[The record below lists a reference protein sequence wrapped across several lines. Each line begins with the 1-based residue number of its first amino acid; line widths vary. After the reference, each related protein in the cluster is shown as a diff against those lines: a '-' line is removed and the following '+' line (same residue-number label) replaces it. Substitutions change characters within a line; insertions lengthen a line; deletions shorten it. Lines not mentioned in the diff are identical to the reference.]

1 MGLKKTKLVSIVN
14 VTGIATVGI
23 YTAGLTATAAGVGST
38 SFIRSVI
45 MHNTGLGT
53 ARAGLYIH
61 PNTEASQRVAA
72 AKSDAFRILR
82 VDLAPNETTFF
93 ESNYPIVMTDR
104 DSLSVDVIE
113 PDEGGTGIGS
123 MVNFIVNG
131 DTDIIPS

>member
-14 VTGIATVGI
+14 VTGVGTVGI

-45 MHNTGLGT
+45 LHNTGLGT
-53 ARAGLYIH
+53 ARTGLYIH

-93 ESNYPIVMTDR
+93 KFF
-104 DSLSVDVIE
+104 E
-113 PDEGGTGIGS
+113 PET
-123 MVNFIVNG
+123 
-131 DTDIIPS
+131 

>member
-14 VTGIATVGI
+14 VTGVGTVGI

-93 ESNYPIVMTDR
+93 ESNYPIV
-104 DSLSVDVIE
+104 LAPYNAISVDVIA
-113 PDEGGTGIGS
+113 PDAGGTGIGS
-123 MVNFIVNG
+123 MVNVQVNG
-131 DTDIIPS
+131 DTMS

>member
-53 ARAGLYIH
+53 ARAGIYIH

-93 ESNYPIVMTDR
+93 ESNYPIV
-104 DSLSVDVIE
+104 LAPYNALAVDVIAPE
-113 PDEGGTGIGS
+113 YGGVGVGS
-123 MVNFIVNG
+123 MINVQVNG
-131 DTDIIPS
+131 DTES

>member
-45 MHNTGLGT
+45 LHNTGLST

-61 PNTEASQRVAA
+61 PNTEASQRVGSG
-72 AKSDAFRILR
+72 KSDAFRILR
-82 VDLAPNETTFF
+82 VDLAANETTFF
-93 ESNYPIVMTDR
+93 ESNYPIV
-104 DSLSVDVIE
+104 LAPYNALAVDVIA
-113 PDEGGTGIGS
+113 PDSGGSGIGL
-123 MVNFIVNG
+123 MINVQVNG
-131 DTDIIPS
+131 DTES